1 MQISLIAAIG
11 RNNELGKDNDLI
23 WRLKGDMRFFKETTM
38 GHSLIMGR
46 KTFDS
51 LPRLLEGRRHLVL
64 TKQDLDFPSEVEVYK
79 DISDFLNKYQDTEEE
94 IFDIGG
100 ASMYSQFI
108 DYADNL
114 YLTEINAECPTA
126 DVYFPKFDR
135 KLYDR
140 IILDEK
146 KDDEIEYSHVLY
158 KRKK

>member
-114 YLTEINAECPTA
+114 YLTEIDAECPTA